1 MEKLEKNATTGGDVK
16 TGVIPVL
23 QGSDTG
29 CPNVR
34 VVVMGAV
41 RCNYEGGGGQS
52 CGFIMPDGGKAGKA
66 TCRLDMEDTVG

>member
-1 MEKLEKNATTGGDVK
+1 MEKLEKNETTGGDVK

-34 VVVMGAV
+34 VVLPEIHFL
-41 RCNYEGGGGQS
+41 CNQAS
-52 CGFIMPDGGKAGKA
+52 KA